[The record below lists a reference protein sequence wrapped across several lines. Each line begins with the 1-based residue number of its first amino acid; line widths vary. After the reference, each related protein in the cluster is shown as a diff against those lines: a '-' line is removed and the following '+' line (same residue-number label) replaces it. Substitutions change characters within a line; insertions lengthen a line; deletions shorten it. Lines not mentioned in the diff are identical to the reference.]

1 MASQDN
7 IFPVISQPGIQRD
20 GTTFD
25 SDSYIDGQWC
35 RFYRG
40 KPQKIGGY
48 TQMFSWTTGVPRG
61 IFIVP
66 QSPNSN
72 IYVGD
77 SAFLKYF
84 TVNNV
89 TGNPIGTVVDR
100 TPELFQSSPYNQ
112 WIFDIMY
119 DTNYNKSTLI
129 AMANQNIFSLDQNI
143 DSPIYYG
150 PANTAGPGP
159 FPLIETGF
167 STSGG
172 FVSLHPYLL
181 IYGSDGNIRI
191 TEANNPTKLMLT
203 GARIT
208 GSKIVTGLPCR
219 AGQNSPACL
228 LWSLD
233 SVIRVTSVGTAD
245 VEFSFDT
252 ISSKCSI
259 LSSNS
264 AIEYN
269 GNFYWVGT
277 DTFYFYNGVI
287 QEWPNSTSLEYFFDN
302 LNFSQRQKVWV
313 SKVTRY
319 GEIWIFYPSGNS
331 QECDHALIY
340 CVREKSWYDT
350 DIDRSCG
357 DYNTIFNKPVWGQNN
372 IPDGR
377 NGYYIWRHEVGVDRV
392 INDEHTAIPSS
403 FETSVISYAATGPG
417 GQNSALDKTL
427 VAYSFEP
434 DFSREGEKTGDMT
447 LVVNGRQYAN
457 SNVISSGPP
466 LGPTVYTFNNDT
478 TSLNFEEKIDLR
490 EKRRLMTL
498 RFESNTIGGNYR
510 MGKCLLV
517 PKIGDSRP

>member
-1 MASQDN
+1 MAIQDN
-7 IFPVISQPGIQRD
+7 IFPIISQPGIQRD

-25 SDSYIDGQWC
+25 SESYIDGQWC

-48 TQMFSWTTGVPRG
+48 TEMFNWENNIPRG

-77 SAFLKYF
+77 SNFLKYF

-89 TGNPIGTVVDR
+89 TGNPIGTLVDR
-100 TPELFQSSPYNQ
+100 TPALFHASPYNQ
-112 WIFDIMY
+112 WMFDIMY
-119 DTNYNKSTLI
+119 DTSYNKSTII
-129 AMANQNIFSLDQNI
+129 AMANQNIFSIDQTI

-150 PANTAGPGP
+150 PANTVD
-159 FPLIETGF
+159 PLIETGF
-167 STSGG
+167 YTSGG
-172 FVSLHPYLL
+172 FVSFHPYLL
-181 IYGSDGNIRI
+181 IFGSDGNVRI
-191 TEANNPTKLMLT
+191 TQANDPTKLLPNGA
-203 GARIT
+203 GARVT
-208 GSKIVTGLPCR
+208 GSKIVAGLPCR
-219 AGQNSPACL
+219 AGQNSPGCL

-233 SVIRVTSVGTAD
+233 SVIRVTTVGTVD

-252 ISSKCSI
+252 ISSESSI

-277 DTFYFYNGVI
+277 DSFYFYNGVI
-287 QEWPNSTSLEYFFDN
+287 QEWPNSMSLEYFFDN

-319 GEIWIFYPSGNS
+319 AEIWIFYPSGNS
-331 QECDHALIY
+331 QECDSALIY

-350 DIDRSCG
+350 KIKRSCG
-357 DYNTIFNKPVWGQNN
+357 DYNTIFNKPVWADNN
-372 IPDGR
+372 PDGD
-377 NGYYIWRHEVGVDRV
+377 NDYSIWRHEVGLDQ
-392 INDEHTAIPSS
+392 
-403 FETSVISYAATGPG
+403 VISDVYSPIKSYFEMSVMSWISGAPG
-417 GQNSALDKTL
+417 GQNLALDKSL

-434 DFSREGEKTGDMT
+434 DFAPDFANTGISTGDMT
-447 LVVNGRQYAN
+447 LTVNGRQYPNSTIVSSYPAN
-457 SNVISSGPP
+457 
-466 LGPTVYTFNNDT
+466 TYTFNNDT
-478 TSLNFEEKIDLR
+478 QSLNFEEKIDLR

-498 RFESNTIGGNYR
+498 RFESNTIGGNYK

>member
-1 MASQDN
+1 MPIQDN
-7 IFPVISQPGIQRD
+7 IFPLISQPGIQRD
-20 GTTFD
+20 GTSFD
-25 SDSYIDGQWC
+25 SDSYINGQWC

-48 TQMFSWTTGVPRG
+48 TRMFNWATGVPRG
-61 IFIVP
+61 VFIVP

-89 TGNPIGTVVDR
+89 TGNPVGALVDR
-100 TPELFQSSPYNQ
+100 TPALFNVNQYNQ
-112 WIFDIMY
+112 WIFEIMY
-119 DTNYNKSTLI
+119 DTTYNKSTLI
-129 AMANQNIFSLDQNI
+129 AMANQNLSSLDQTI

-150 PANTAGPGP
+150 PASTVGAGP
-159 FPLIETGF
+159 FPLIPTGF

-181 IYGSDGNIRI
+181 IYGSDGNVRI
-191 TEANNPTKLMLT
+191 TAANDPTKLLT
-203 GARIT
+203 PGDGSRIT

-245 VEFSFDT
+245 VEFAFDT

-259 LSSNS
+259 LSSNA

-287 QEWPNSTSLEYFFDN
+287 QEWPNSMSLEHFFDN
-302 LNFSQRQKVWV
+302 LNFAQRQKVWV
-313 SKVTRY
+313 SKVSRY

-331 QECDHALIY
+331 LECNEALMY
-340 CVREKSWYDT
+340 CVREKCWYDT
-350 DIDRSCG
+350 SIEPNEITSRTCG
-357 DYNTIFNKPVWGQNN
+357 DYNTIFNKPVWADS
-372 IPDGR
+372 DG
-377 NGYYIWRHEVGVDRV
+377 NIWRHEVGVDKV
-392 INDEHTAIPSS
+392 IDDVHTAIQSN
-403 FETSVISYAATGPG
+403 FEMSVISYTATGPG
-417 GQNSALDKTL
+417 GQNSAIDKSL
-427 VAYSFEP
+427 FAYSFEP
-434 DFSREGEKTGDMT
+434 DFVQTGDMT
-447 LVVNGRQYAN
+447 LTVNGRQYAN
-457 SNVISSGPP
+457 SIEIFTDPYV
-466 LGPTVYTFNNDT
+466 FNSDPDEINYK
-478 TSLNFEEKIDLR
+478 EKIDLR

-498 RFESNTIGGNYR
+498 EFESNTIGGNYK